1 MTKKSNINPRAYQRK
16 HNVIIVPR
24 CSCPTVRVSEAGCR
38 LVEDK
43 AAPFPRCCAREECEE
58 VAETVARA
66 ARRILGNIAS

>member
-1 MTKKSNINPRAYQRK
+1 M
-16 HNVIIVPR
+16 
-24 CSCPTVRVSEAGCR
+24 SEAGCR

-66 ARRILGNIAS
+66 ARRIIGNIASEGRNTILNTQVFLTLG

>member
-1 MTKKSNINPRAYQRK
+1 M
-16 HNVIIVPR
+16 
-24 CSCPTVRVSEAGCR
+24 SEAGCR

-66 ARRILGNIAS
+66 ARRIIGNIASRGRNTMLLFSCL